1 MEVYGSM
8 KSRKVCSKSGETS
21 RKSHVKMYKSGK
33 HWVRVVM
40 TRIGLIR
47 LFKGRKEEIRIS
59 LSDEAMG
66 EPTLSYNI
74 LKGAAALSTIMAGGA
89 GSQTVFADDTTA
101 VELELSTETLVDS
114 DVVSMGQDDSALDET
129 QSVLEESLSLLS
141 RSESLSSLHS
151 LSESQSLSAFTS
163 ESMSE
168 SVSESV
174 SESISE
180 SYSQSESISSSE
192 SHSQSELKSTSH
204 LSSTSETSTSSELT
218 TSESSAKESQS
229 EASVDTTDLIK
240 AKEELELATIVSDI
254 KSEFLTG
261 EALASYQAKVAEA
274 KALYTIWMRTRFIE
288 RLRCWTMW
296 KRSRTIWACGNSF
309 LAS

>member
-1 MEVYGSM
+1 M

-40 TRIGLIR
+40 TRIGLMR

>member
-1 MEVYGSM
+1 M

>member
-1 MEVYGSM
+1 M

-74 LKGAAALSTIMAGGA
+74 LKGAAALSAIMAGGA

>member
-1 MEVYGSM
+1 M

-74 LKGAAALSTIMAGGA
+74 LKGAAALSAIMAGGA

-114 DVVSMGQDDSALDET
+114 DVV
-129 QSVLEESLSLLS
+129 
-141 RSESLSSLHS
+141 
-151 LSESQSLSAFTS
+151 
-163 ESMSE
+163 
-168 SVSESV
+168 
-174 SESISE
+174 
-180 SYSQSESISSSE
+180 
-192 SHSQSELKSTSH
+192 
-204 LSSTSETSTSSELT
+204 
-218 TSESSAKESQS
+218 
-229 EASVDTTDLIK
+229 
-240 AKEELELATIVSDI
+240 
-254 KSEFLTG
+254 
-261 EALASYQAKVAEA
+261 
-274 KALYTIWMRTRFIE
+274 
-288 RLRCWTMW
+288 
-296 KRSRTIWACGNSF
+296 
-309 LAS
+309 

>member
-1 MEVYGSM
+1 M

-74 LKGAAALSTIMAGGA
+74 LKGAAALSAIMAGGA

-261 EALASYQAKVAEA
+261 EALASYQEKVAEA
-274 KALYTIWMRTRFIE
+274 KVLYTIRMRTRFIE

>member
-1 MEVYGSM
+1 M

-74 LKGAAALSTIMAGGA
+74 LKGAAALSAIMAGGA

-163 ESMSE
+163 EYMSE

>member
-1 MEVYGSM
+1 MEGYGSM

-74 LKGAAALSTIMAGGA
+74 LKGAAALSAIMAGGA

>member
-261 EALASYQAKVAEA
+261 EALASYQEKVAEA
-274 KALYTIWMRTRFIE
+274 KALYTIRMRTRFIA
-288 RLRCWTMW
+288 RLRC
-296 KRSRTIWACGNSF
+296 
-309 LAS
+309 

>member
-1 MEVYGSM
+1 M

-74 LKGAAALSTIMAGGA
+74 LKGAAALSAIMAGGA

-168 SVSESV
+168 FVSESV